1 MIQSPSNLDNPNN
14 RGAMTAPGTPLTN
27 RAHRNPLQSQPIN
40 DQRTSKSNRSIT
52 LSVNKKFPT
61 GGSSRQKIGSYNTSG
76 EGTHAFADGSG
87 YNKAAGA
94 TATTA
99 SRWHDSFD
107 ETGDGDDP
115 ILPID
120 ANAAIP
126 RSPMNNRF
134 PRTILSPQ
142 QPTTQA
148 ESSAIASSSPSSNN
162 LNNNNNAK
170 NEGYISP
177 RLMRRS
183 ISASKSAAPLA
194 SADSGLG
201 GSPITNGSHNSA
213 SSTIMSHFKNLVNS
227 FNIGSGSGHS
237 RRRSLS
243 RGISLDDHRSITN
256 AQQKPSTTSS
266 THATPSIYRRSE
278 EPKDRQ
284 TLEDEE
290 RELRR
295 QRRLRRRSDCQQ
307 MLPEKQQLQQQQQN
321 QDRYHY
327 KYDHGST
334 SPVPSRRTIIPS
346 VQKTVIVNNDGAY
359 RVESRLMNNGVVVE
373 STPPPLEDKKSS
385 QSCRRKRYQFLNFA
399 PRAMSKS

>member
-1 MIQSPSNLDNPNN
+1 M
-14 RGAMTAPGTPLTN
+14 M
-27 RAHRNPLQSQPIN
+27 
-40 DQRTSKSNRSIT
+40 
-52 LSVNKKFPT
+52 
-61 GGSSRQKIGSYNTSG
+61 
-76 EGTHAFADGSG
+76 
-87 YNKAAGA
+87 
-94 TATTA
+94 
-99 SRWHDSFD
+99 
-107 ETGDGDDP
+107 
-115 ILPID
+115 
-120 ANAAIP
+120 
-126 RSPMNNRF
+126 
-134 PRTILSPQ
+134 
-142 QPTTQA
+142 
-148 ESSAIASSSPSSNN
+148 
-162 LNNNNNAK
+162 
-170 NEGYISP
+170 
-177 RLMRRS
+177 
-183 ISASKSAAPLA
+183 
-194 SADSGLG
+194 
-201 GSPITNGSHNSA
+201 
-213 SSTIMSHFKNLVNS
+213 S

-256 AQQKPSTTSS
+256 AQKPSSTSS
-266 THATPSIYRRSE
+266 THATPNIYRRSE

-307 MLPEKQQLQQQQQN
+307 MLPEKQQLQQQQN

-385 QSCRRKRYQFLNFA
+385 QSCRYDSF
-399 PRAMSKS
+399 

>member
-1 MIQSPSNLDNPNN
+1 
-14 RGAMTAPGTPLTN
+14 
-27 RAHRNPLQSQPIN
+27 
-40 DQRTSKSNRSIT
+40 

-61 GGSSRQKIGSYNTSG
+61 GGSSRQKMGSSYNTSG
-76 EGTHAFADGSG
+76 DGGTHAYTDGSGG
-87 YNKAAGA
+87 YNKAAG
-94 TATTA
+94 
-99 SRWHDSFD
+99 SRWHDSYD
-107 ETGDGDDP
+107 ETGDDEQ

-120 ANAAIP
+120 ANAAAIP

-142 QPTTQA
+142 QQTQA
-148 ESSAIASSSPSSNN
+148 ESSAIASSSPSS
-162 LNNNNNAK
+162 NNNNAK

-201 GSPITNGSHNSA
+201 GSPVTNGGSHNSA

-243 RGISLDDHRSITN
+243 RGISLDDHRSVTN
-256 AQQKPSTTSS
+256 LPQQKPSSTS

-284 TLEDEE
+284 SLEDEE

-307 MLPEKQQLQQQQQN
+307 MLPEKQQQQQQHQ
-321 QDRYHY
+321 QHERERDRYHY
-327 KYDHGST
+327 KFDHGST
-334 SPVPSRRTIIPS
+334 SPVGSRHVIPS

-385 QSCRRKRYQFLNFA
+385 LSCR
-399 PRAMSKS
+399 

>member
-1 MIQSPSNLDNPNN
+1 M
-14 RGAMTAPGTPLTN
+14 
-27 RAHRNPLQSQPIN
+27 
-40 DQRTSKSNRSIT
+40 
-52 LSVNKKFPT
+52 
-61 GGSSRQKIGSYNTSG
+61 GSYNTSG
-76 EGTHAFADGSG
+76 DGNHGYTDGNGG
-87 YNKAAGA
+87 YNKAA
-94 TATTA
+94 T
-99 SRWHDSFD
+99 RWHDSYD
-107 ETGDGDDP
+107 ETADDEH

-142 QPTTQA
+142 QQTQA
-148 ESSAIASSSPSSNN
+148 ESTAAIPSSSPSS
-162 LNNNNNAK
+162 NNNNNAK

-183 ISASKSAAPLA
+183 ISGSKSAAPLA

-201 GSPITNGSHNSA
+201 GSPVTNGASHNSA

-243 RGISLDDHRSITN
+243 RGISLDDHRSVTN
-256 AQQKPSTTSS
+256 LPQKPSSTSS
-266 THATPSIYRRSE
+266 SNHATPSIYRRSE

-295 QRRLRRRSDCQQ
+295 QRQR
-307 MLPEKQQLQQQQQN
+307 
-321 QDRYHY
+321 DRYHY
-327 KYDHGST
+327 KFDQGST
-334 SPVPSRRTIIPS
+334 SPVVSSRNIIPS